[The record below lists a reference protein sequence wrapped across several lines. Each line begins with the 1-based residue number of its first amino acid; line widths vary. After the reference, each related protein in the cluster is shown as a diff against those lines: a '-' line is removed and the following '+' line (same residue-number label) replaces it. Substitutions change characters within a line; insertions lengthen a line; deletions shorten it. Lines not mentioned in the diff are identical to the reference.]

1 MLPDAIPETGRRPG
15 LQLFYYYLEGFIFLF
30 CFMYVDILHVC
41 MSVHAYI
48 YLVLMEI
55 RKGHWIPWNWGSR
68 QLSLQVGA
76 GNQVLLTVEPSPQLP
91 WLPV

>member
-1 MLPDAIPETGRRPG
+1 MPSQRLGEDLG
-15 LQLFYYYLEGFIFLF
+15 YSYLIIILKVYFLF
-30 CFMYVDILHVC
+30 CFMYVNILHVC

-76 GNQVLLTVEPSPQLP
+76 GNQEQPVLLTFEPSPQLP
-91 WLPV
+91 WLAV